1 VTSYG
6 LFVIAQG
13 DQQAYIRYAGL
24 PADQKAM
31 VLRESQAKGR
41 AVVIEGTVEAGDGTL
56 YIRADSVTIM

>member
-1 VTSYG
+1 
-6 LFVIAQG
+6 
-13 DQQAYIRYAGL
+13 
-24 PADQKAM
+24 M